1 MGRSGN
7 CTASRIWKG
16 FGINVTF
23 KSISV
28 ELKFYTKT
36 KGGIFMYG
44 YLGKILR
51 VNLTDRSFAVED
63 LDERVAKKF
72 IGGRGLAT
80 KLYYDE
86 VNPSIDP
93 LSEENKLFIAT
104 GPLTGTPTPTGGRYM
119 VVTKSPLTGTIAS
132 SNSGGYWGPELKFAG
147 YDIIIVEGKADKP
160 VYIMIEDD
168 KIEIRDAGHLW
179 GKVVSETTKILEG
192 ETPEKS
198 RVLTIGP
205 AGEKLS
211 KMAAVM
217 NDYAR
222 AAGRSGV
229 GAVMG
234 SKNLKSIVVRGTGTV
249 DLANAEELKNVVKD
263 CTKKIRENGVTG
275 QGLPAYGTAVLVNII
290 NENGVFPVNNFQT
303 SQFDKAEEISGET
316 LAEKYLVKKDPCYR
330 CPIACGRYC
339 KVDDIEGGGPEY
351 ETIWA
356 FGGDCGVSDMG
367 AVIKANY
374 WCNEM
379 GLDTISTGTTI
390 AAAMELYQKGYVKDE
405 DLDGLSL
412 EFGNAD
418 AVIEWTKRIGLRE
431 GFGDKMADGSYRLTD
446 SYGVPE
452 LSMSVKKQELP
463 AYDPRGIQG
472 QGLQYATS
480 NRGGCH
486 VRGYL
491 ISPEILGLPEK
502 LDRFTLEGKAAWAK
516 IFQDLTAFIDSSG
529 LCLFTSFAMG
539 ADDYAAIVNATI
551 GTEFTAEDVLLAGER
566 IWNIERL
573 FNLDAGID
581 PSQDTLPKRLL
592 KDPIPDGPSKGNVAR
607 LSELLPDYYSQRG
620 WGNDGIP
627 TEERKTLLGL

>member
-1 MGRSGN
+1 M
-7 CTASRIWKG
+7 
-16 FGINVTF
+16 FG
-23 KSISV
+23 
-28 ELKFYTKT
+28 YQ
-36 KGGIFMYG
+36 
-44 YLGKILR
+44 GKILR
-51 VNLTDRSFAVED
+51 IDLSTGTTKIEA
-63 LDERVAKKF
+63 LDEALAKKY
-72 IGGRGLAT
+72 IGGRGLGT
-80 KLYYDE
+80 KIYADE
-86 VNPSIDP
+86 VSPEIDA
-93 LSEENKLFIAT
+93 LSAENKILFVT
-104 GPLTGTPTPTGGRYM
+104 GPLTGTKTPTGGRYM

-147 YDIIIVEGKADKP
+147 YDLIIAEGKADKP

-168 KIEIRDAGHLW
+168 KIEIRDASHLW

-211 KMAAVM
+211 KMASVM
-217 NDYAR
+217 NDLSR

-234 SKNLKSIVVRGTGTV
+234 SKNLKAIVVRGTGTV
-249 DLANAEELKNVVKD
+249 PVASEEALKQVVKE
-263 CTKKIRENGVTG
+263 CTIKIKENGVTG

-290 NENGVFPVNNFQT
+290 NENGVFPTNNFQT
-303 SQFDKAEEISGET
+303 SQFSKAEETSGEL

-367 AVIKANY
+367 SVIKANY

-379 GLDTISTGTTI
+379 GLDTISTGATI
-390 AAAMELYQKGYVKDE
+390 AAAMELYQKGYIKDE
-405 DLDGLSL
+405 DLNGLSL

-418 AVIEWTKRIGLRE
+418 AVVAWTKLIGMRE
-431 GFGDKMADGSYRLTD
+431 GFGDRMADGSYRLTD

-502 LDRFTLEGKAAWAK
+502 LDRFSLEGKAGWVK
-516 IFQDLTAFIDSSG
+516 IFQDLTAFIDASG

-539 ADDYAAIVNATI
+539 GGDYASMINAVI
-551 GTEFTAEDVLLAGER
+551 GTDWTAEDILMAGER

-573 FNLDAGID
+573 YNLEAGID
-581 PSQDTLPKRLL
+581 PSQDTLPSRLL
-592 KDPIPDGPSKGNVAR
+592 KDPIVAGPSEGNVAR
-607 LSELLPDYYSQRG
+607 LSELLPEYYSLRG
-620 WGNDGIP
+620 WGSDGIP
-627 TEERKTLLGL
+627 TQERKTLLGV